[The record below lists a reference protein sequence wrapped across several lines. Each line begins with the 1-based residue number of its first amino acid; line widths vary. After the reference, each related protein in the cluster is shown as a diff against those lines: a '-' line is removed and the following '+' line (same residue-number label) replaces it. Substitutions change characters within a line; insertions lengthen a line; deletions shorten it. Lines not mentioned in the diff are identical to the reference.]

1 MKKILLG
8 LLLATGLFTTALQ
21 AAGIHPVTREI
32 GSGTRAAF
40 VEIFGIQKVIRG
52 KKIDGISTSVEVT
65 NSTGVM
71 MLNVAGSKDSIG
83 YISLGSL
90 DSTIKALSVD
100 GVSPSVD
107 AVKDGSYKVARPF
120 NVVVKTSSPLS
131 EDFLAYAIAATDII
145 QKAGYIPTESSGMPA
160 SKKPA
165 GKLVIAGSSSVTPLM
180 EKLVEGYKKVNPKA
194 KIEIQQS
201 DSTTGVNSVVEGIAD
216 IGMVSRE
223 VKQAELDKGLT
234 SSVLAIDGLVVIVN
248 KENPLSNIS
257 SQSVKQIFMGE
268 IKDWAKVK

>member
-1 MKKILLG
+1 M
-8 LLLATGLFTTALQ
+8 
-21 AAGIHPVTREI
+21 
-32 GSGTRAAF
+32 
-40 VEIFGIQKVIRG
+40 
-52 KKIDGISTSVEVT
+52 
-65 NSTGVM
+65 
-71 MLNVAGSKDSIG
+71 
-83 YISLGSL
+83 
-90 DSTIKALSVD
+90 
-100 GVSPSVD
+100 SPSVE

-145 QKAGYIPTESSGMPA
+145 QKAGYIPTESSGMPT